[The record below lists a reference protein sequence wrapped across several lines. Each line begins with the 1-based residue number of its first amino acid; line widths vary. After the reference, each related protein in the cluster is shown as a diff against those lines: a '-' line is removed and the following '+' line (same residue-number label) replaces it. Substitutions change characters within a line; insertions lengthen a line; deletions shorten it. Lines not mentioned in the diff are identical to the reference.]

1 MKHLLIIL
9 TLALGLSGCVQKP
22 TATTEIADTSPT
34 VNFAVAGDGNGMELI
49 VDGISYGALSQ
60 YLAPEQALKLV
71 PGKHVI
77 AIRTAQGTT
86 FSQEVYLS
94 ESTHRTIETN
104 L

>member
-1 MKHLLIIL
+1 MKHLVMIL
-9 TLALGLSGCVQKP
+9 ALVLGLSGCVQKP
-22 TATTEIADTSPT
+22 TATTDIADTSPT
-34 VNFAVAGDGNGMELI
+34 VNFAVAGEVTGMELI

-60 YLAPEQALKLV
+60 YLAPGQALKLI

-77 AIRTAQGTT
+77 AIRTAQGTA